1 MKKHVR
7 CFKVWK
13 VDRYSLIHE
22 WGTHEMKIL
31 IGQPKLE
38 PSLNQLERELRSNP
52 DVDIVLYPEGY
63 LNQNVEEARRLAAK
77 YETMIVSGHR
87 RLDERPKDRAI
98 IMNKAGDIVLEKAKY
113 TPATTVE
120 EAGWLISTLLCDE
133 LVRQGFHKE
142 FDGQIHLVMHSIGV
156 GMFSEEQYAEWLEEA
171 RLIAIAEKCV
181 IMGTSHAD
189 GAFRDSDISIPIA
202 YCIAPSGDILLE
214 SRNDTRTRIIDLK
227 SVGTGQDWMAADLNI
242 SVFCLE

>member
-1 MKKHVR
+1 MKKRVR

-13 VDRYSLIHE
+13 ADRYSFIHE
-22 WGTHEMKIL
+22 RGTHEMKIL

-38 PSLNQLERELRSNP
+38 QALDQLERELSSNP
-52 DVDIVLYPEGY
+52 EVDIVLYPEGY

-77 YETMIVSGHR
+77 YETIIVSGHR

-120 EAGWLISTLLCDE
+120 EAGWVISTLLCDE
-133 LVRQGFHKE
+133 LVRQGFRKE
-142 FDGQIHLVMHSIGV
+142 FDGQVHLIMHSIGV
-156 GMFSEEQYAEWLEEA
+156 GMFSEEQYTEWLEEA
-171 RLIAIAEKCV
+171 RQIAIAEQCV

-189 GAFRDSDISIPIA
+189 GAYRDSDISIPIA
-202 YCIAPSGDILLE
+202 YCVAPNGDILIE
-214 SRNDTRTRIIDLK
+214 SRNDTRSRVIELK
-227 SVGTGQDWMAADLNI
+227 SVGKGQDWKAADLNI

>member
-1 MKKHVR
+1 
-7 CFKVWK
+7 
-13 VDRYSLIHE
+13 
-22 WGTHEMKIL
+22 MKIL

-38 PSLNQLERELRSNP
+38 QALDQLERELSFNP
-52 DVDIVLYPEGY
+52 EVDIVLYPEGY

-77 YETMIVSGHR
+77 YETIIVSGHR

-133 LVRQGFHKE
+133 LVRQGFRKE
-142 FDGQIHLVMHSIGV
+142 FDGQVHLIMHSIGV
-156 GMFSEEQYAEWLEEA
+156 GMFSEEQYTEWLEEA
-171 RLIAIAEKCV
+171 RQIAIAEQCV

-189 GAFRDSDISIPIA
+189 GAYRDSDISIPIA
-202 YCIAPSGDILLE
+202 YCVAPNGDILIE
-214 SRNDTRTRIIDLK
+214 SRNDTRSRVIELK
-227 SVGTGQDWMAADLNI
+227 SVGKGQDWKAADLNI